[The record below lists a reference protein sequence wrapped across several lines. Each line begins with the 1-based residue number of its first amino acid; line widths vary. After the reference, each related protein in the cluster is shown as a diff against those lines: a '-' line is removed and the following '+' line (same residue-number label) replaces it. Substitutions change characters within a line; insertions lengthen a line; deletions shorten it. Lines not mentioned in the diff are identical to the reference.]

1 MLTPPLLTTKL
12 HPPTTR
18 RGHIARARLL
28 DRLDACL
35 QPQQR
40 LCIVACPAGYGK
52 TALLSEWVDRLRQTQ
67 PARSVAWVSLDEGDD
82 DVVRFWTVVVASL
95 RAACALPDL
104 GAEALSLFRAPG
116 PPALD
121 AIVALLSNDLTACA
135 VPILLV
141 LDDYHLIQAPAVHG
155 SLAALI
161 ESLAPTVQ
169 VFIATRAEPPLGL
182 ARLRVRGALSELGPG
197 DLRFTPGETA
207 AFLNAWLGH
216 VPASDAAQLET
227 RTEGWAAGLQLAAL
241 ALQTMPGAAD
251 RSAFVRDFTGS
262 QRHIVDYLVEDV
274 LHRQTSE
281 VQEFL
286 LRTSILRRLSAPVCA
301 ALFDDPDG
309 SARAAR
315 LLEQLERANLFLMV
329 LDSDRRWFRYHPLF
343 AEALQT
349 RLVATEPTLVAEHHR
364 RASIW
369 FAEAGLP
376 ELAIHHALAAQD
388 YPRAA
393 DLIRAQARPQMIRGE
408 LTTLI
413 AWIESL
419 PRAVRDGHAWLM
431 LEHAMALLFSG
442 RLGEA
447 EARATQAEA
456 LAATQPDADHLAGI
470 AASLRAYAADAR
482 GAFGEALVQA
492 ERADALL
499 PADDFLPRGI
509 LPFVRGRAYLAAD
522 DLAAA
527 ERAFADMIVV
537 GQRAG
542 NIWTLSVAVGQVAYA
557 RRLRGQLQAAATA
570 FSEALQ
576 LAESRGERA
585 FAPAAML
592 EAGLAGILYE
602 HDQLDEAQSLLD
614 GALVRLRGWGNPAS
628 LTAALIT
635 LSRLH
640 VTRGRRKEAEQALR
654 EAEQVMRRTAV
665 SPATRSAL
673 AAEQIYQ
680 WLRSGQLYEAA
691 RWADGVTQTR
701 LSSAVAD
708 DILAVAGARVRH
720 AQGRSD
726 EAVRTLTAVADR
738 AEAGGRVGFLIEAL
752 LLKSLAL
759 TGARQSLAALDA
771 LARALQLADPEG
783 FLRTF
788 LDEGEPLRRLLVDLD
803 KQAGRH
809 PLAAGS
815 GVRRLLAAFSAAGPA
830 APIGLVEPLS
840 ARELEVLR
848 LVQDGRSN
856 VEIAER
862 LVVSLATV
870 KKHLEHTHAKLG
882 VHSRTSALARARELG
897 LL

>member
-1 MLTPPLLTTKL
+1 MTPPLLTTKL

-18 RGHIARARLL
+18 RGHVARLRLL

-35 QPQQR
+35 QPPQR

-52 TALLSEWVDRLRQTQ
+52 TALLGEWVDRLRQTQ
-67 PARSVAWVSLDEGDD
+67 PARHVAWVSLDEGDD
-82 DVVRFWTVVVASL
+82 DAVRFWAVVVASL

-104 GAEALSLFRAPG
+104 GAETLSLLRAPG

-121 AIVALLSNDLTACA
+121 AAVALLSNELTACA
-135 VPILLV
+135 TPILLM

-161 ESLAPTVQ
+161 ESLTPLGQ

-182 ARLRVRGALSELGPG
+182 ARLRVRGELCELGPK
-197 DLRFTPGETA
+197 DLRFTPGETT
-207 AFLNAWLGH
+207 AFLNAWLGQ
-216 VPASDAAQLET
+216 VPAAAAAQLEI

-241 ALQTMPGAAD
+241 AMQTMPGAAD
-251 RSAFVRDFTGS
+251 RAAFVRDFTGS
-262 QRHIVDYLVEDV
+262 QRHVFDYLVEDV
-274 LHRQTSE
+274 LHRQTPE
-281 VQEFL
+281 VQDFL

-309 SARAAR
+309 PARAAR
-315 LLEQLERANLFLMV
+315 LLEQLERANLFLIG
-329 LDSDRRWFRYHPLF
+329 LDADRRWFRYHPLF
-343 AEALQT
+343 AEALHT
-349 RLVATEPTLVAEHHR
+349 RLMATEPTRAAAYHR
-364 RASIW
+364 RASLW
-369 FAEAGLP
+369 FTEADLP

-388 YPRAA
+388 YARAA
-393 DLIRAQARPQMIRGE
+393 DLIRAQARPLMIRGE

-413 AWIESL
+413 AWIDSL
-419 PRAVRDGHAWLM
+419 PRAIRDGHTWLM
-431 LEHAMALLFSG
+431 IEHAMALLFSG

-456 LAATQPDADHLAGI
+456 LAAKRPDSDHLGGI
-470 AASLRAYAADAR
+470 VASLRAYAADAR
-482 GAFGEALVQA
+482 GAFGEALAQA
-492 ERADALL
+492 ELADALL
-499 PADDFLPRGI
+499 PANDFLPRGI
-509 LPFVRGRAYLAAD
+509 LPYVRGRAYLAAD

-527 ERAFADMIVV
+527 ERAFADMVVV

-557 RRLRGQLQAAATA
+557 RRLRGQLQAAAAA
-570 FSEALQ
+570 FREALQ
-576 LAESRGERA
+576 LADSRGERA

-602 HDQLDEAQSLLD
+602 RDQLDEAQGLLD
-614 GALVRLRGWGNPAS
+614 GALVRLRAWGNPAS

-640 VTRGRRKEAEQALR
+640 VTRERRKEAEQALR
-654 EAEQVMRRTAV
+654 EAEQVMQRTAV
-665 SPATRSAL
+665 APATRGAL
-673 AAEQIYQ
+673 AAEQIRQ
-680 WLRSGQLYEAA
+680 WLRYGQLYEAA
-691 RWADGVTQTR
+691 RWADGVLQTR
-701 LSSAVAD
+701 LSGVVAD

-720 AQGRSD
+720 AQGRSE
-726 EAVRTLTAVADR
+726 EAIQTLTAVADR
-738 AEAGGRVGFLIEAL
+738 AEAGGRVGLLIEAL

-759 TGARQSLAALDA
+759 TGGRQSLAALDA
-771 LARALQLADPEG
+771 LARALQLAEPEG
-783 FLRTF
+783 YLRTF

-803 KQAGRH
+803 KQSGRR
-809 PLAAGS
+809 PLAVGS
-815 GVRRLLAAFSAAGPA
+815 GARRLLAAFAAG
-830 APIGLVEPLS
+830 APVTPNGLVEPLS

-856 VEIAER
+856 GEIAER

-870 KKHLEHTHAKLG
+870 KKHLEHAHAKLG
-882 VHSRTSALARARELG
+882 VHSRTAALARARELG